1 LHTRAVP
8 ASTVIVQSFHPYP
21 GDTPMKNLILLLI
34 ILGSLIIGLV
44 IGARIRNKRKELTDR
59 ENG

>member
-1 LHTRAVP
+1 
-8 ASTVIVQSFHPYP
+8 
-21 GDTPMKNLILLLI
+21 MKNLILLLI

-44 IGARIRNKRKELTDR
+44 IGARIRNNRKELTDR

>member
-1 LHTRAVP
+1 
-8 ASTVIVQSFHPYP
+8 
-21 GDTPMKNLILLLI
+21 MKNLILLLI

-44 IGARIRNKRKELTDR
+44 IGARIRNKRKKLTDR